1 MRRPLYPGETEDG
14 GVGGMP
20 GLENGMSGGRY
31 RILSASEA
39 ATQPIPQ
46 YLSLN
51 YADLFKIQ
59 RVSNPF
65 PLRPVSFSRLASYLE
80 CPSCAL
86 EQQRKRRPKE
96 PKHFTDVHQA
106 GLFGSREPDPRL
118 VGTLLHT
125 IVNLLHDPQ
134 SPIEG
139 ERQKWLLADSDVL
152 TSFIHHDLLGA
163 LQAAGKLGLAMF
175 FDEICASEEVLR
187 AAVIRPLLI
196 YQQELVRTGST
207 VFAASERF
215 QLKLLSTGKTFAG
228 HRDWGGYVGLVG
240 EFDQIRLR
248 NGGEIKEKPAIMEFK
263 KGLGKKRS
271 WDKVAAALEKDS
283 APALTSPDSE
293 ELREPGLAHAL
304 QLMVYWL
311 AFQTRW
317 DVLERVL
324 AARGYVEDLPMP
336 LGQQLDLILYNLH
349 DGSQYQ
355 LVPTDFQEALLAV
368 TQCIF
373 YVNWAMKSGYAWQ
386 APEHNCGKTQLLSDV
401 PTPLIQVG
409 SSSLSAEICYQ
420 LARETFRRFSETVR
434 WHAIAH

>member
-1 MRRPLYPGETEDG
+1 
-14 GVGGMP
+14 
-20 GLENGMSGGRY
+20 MSGDRY

-86 EQQRKRRPKE
+86 EQQRKRRSKE

-125 IVNLLHDPQ
+125 IVDLLHDPH
-134 SPIEG
+134 SPVEG
-139 ERQKWLLADSDVL
+139 ERQEVLLADPDVL

-163 LQAAGKLGLAMF
+163 LQAAGKLKLAMF
-175 FDEICASEEVLR
+175 FDEIRASEEILR
-187 AAVIRPLLI
+187 STVIRPLLT
-196 YQQELVRTGST
+196 YQQELLQTGSI

-215 QLKLLSTGKTFAG
+215 QLKLLSTSKTFAG

-248 NGGEIKEKPAIMEFK
+248 TSGAIKGRPAIMEFK
-263 KGLGKKRS
+263 KGLGKRRS
-271 WDKVAAALEKDS
+271 WDKAYAALERDT
-283 APALTSPDSE
+283 AVLLTPPEPD
-293 ELREPGLAHAL
+293 ELVEPGLAHAL

-317 DVLERVL
+317 DVLGRVL
-324 AARGYVEDLPMP
+324 EARGQIEEFSMP
-336 LGQQLDLILYNLH
+336 LRQELDLILYNLH
-349 DGSQYQ
+349 DGCQYQ

-373 YVNWAMKSGYAWQ
+373 YLNWTMKSGYAWQ
-386 APEHNCGKTQLLSDV
+386 SPEHNCGKTQLLSEV

-409 SSSLSAEICYQ
+409 FSSLSAEKCYQ
-420 LARETFRRFSETVR
+420 LAGEAFQRFSETVR
-434 WHAIAH
+434 WHTIAH